1 MIVRSF
7 FLAAALGLAASAGAQ
22 TSPAP
27 AAAPAPAANKP
38 ASHSCQKPGEHPGR
52 LGSDTVR
59 RKWVNDANGY
69 LECLKKYITE
79 NTASFNTLVE
89 QAKPY
94 AEAAN
99 KAAEEYNGAVK
110 SLKEEQ
116 DKAN

>member
-1 MIVRSF
+1 MIVRT
-7 FLAAALGLAASAGAQ
+7 LLVVAGLCLAASAGAQ
-22 TSPAP
+22 TAP
-27 AAAPAPAANKP
+27 ATAAPAGNKP

-59 RKWVNDANGY
+59 RKWVSDANGY

-79 NTASFNTLVE
+79 NTTSFNTLVE

-116 DKAN
+116 DKNN

>member
-1 MIVRSF
+1 MIVRAI
-7 FLAAALGLAASAGAQ
+7 FLVAGLGLAASAGAQ

-27 AAAPAPAANKP
+27 APPAAGNKP
-38 ASHSCQKPGEHPGR
+38 TSHSCQKPGEHPGR

-79 NTASFNTLVE
+79 NTASFNALVE

-94 AEAAN
+94 ADAAN

-116 DKAN
+116 DKNN

>member
-1 MIVRSF
+1 MIVRTL
-7 FLAAALGLAASAGAQ
+7 FLVAGLGLATSAGAQ

-27 AAAPAPAANKP
+27 APAGNKP
-38 ASHSCQKPGEHPGR
+38 VSHSCQKPGDHPGR

-59 RKWVNDANGY
+59 RKWVTDANGY

-79 NTASFNTLVE
+79 NTTSFNTLVE

-99 KAAEEYNGAVK
+99 KAAEEYNAAVK

-116 DKAN
+116 DKN